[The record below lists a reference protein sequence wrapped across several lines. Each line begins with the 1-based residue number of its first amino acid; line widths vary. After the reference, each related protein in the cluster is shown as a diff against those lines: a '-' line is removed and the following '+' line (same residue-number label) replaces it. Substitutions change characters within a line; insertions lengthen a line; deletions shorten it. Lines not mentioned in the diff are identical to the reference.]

1 MEIMRTHC
9 FQLKIWLNG
18 FEYSNPTEMVNTI
31 DEILKDIRK
40 TGKYEIPKQ
49 KTKKQTYPV

>member
-1 MEIMRTHC
+1 
-9 FQLKIWLNG
+9 
-18 FEYSNPTEMVNTI
+18 MVNTI